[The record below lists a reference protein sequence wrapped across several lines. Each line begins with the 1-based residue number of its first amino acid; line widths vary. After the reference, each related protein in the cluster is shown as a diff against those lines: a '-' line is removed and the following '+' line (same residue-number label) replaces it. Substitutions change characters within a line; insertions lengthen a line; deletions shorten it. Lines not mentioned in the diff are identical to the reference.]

1 MARIPQTKIEEIE
14 SASDI
19 VSVIARYVSL
29 KKAGKNFKGLCP
41 FHKEKTPSFIV
52 SPEKQI
58 YHCFG
63 CGKGGNVFNFLMS
76 VENLSYIESV
86 KRIASDLGITIPD
99 YRSDEQK
106 ASSSEYDFLY
116 KTNQIA
122 NEYFSSQLF
131 EPARKYLENRKLKK
145 ETLIKYSVGS
155 APNKW
160 DGLINHPKFK
170 SVNKKYF
177 DQLGLIQKKDN
188 SDHYYDRFRNRIIFP
203 FFNLSGQI
211 VGFGGRRLNEND
223 QPKYL
228 NSPESKIYKK
238 GEILYGLH
246 QAISSI
252 REKKAVIIVEG
263 YFDLLRLVDFGIQNV
278 VASSG
283 TALSESQGR
292 LIKRYTDTAIFSYD
306 SDEAGIK
313 AAIRNS
319 QILETLD
326 LHVSMVLLPK
336 PHDPDSFILQEG
348 RAAFIELIKSRV
360 TPIDYQLNLLQG
372 KSKDLSLDEK
382 NKLIDDLLENYLD
395 IPNEV
400 RIGLYL
406 HKISDKFEI
415 AESFLISR
423 FNKLKKRDRYRIKT
437 DDTDSGKPESFLKK
451 GQWRAEEDLISI
463 LLLED
468 TEVSNYI
475 FEHISISDFANEHL
489 QKIFELLTHQYEE
502 LGHFDFKEIEKSL
515 TTEMEMNTFSKLT
528 LQVINNPLKY
538 SAGCIHKMRKWHLD
552 SRYNEILRL
561 MKEEAASAKS
571 KSHYTKELTDIRQRL
586 TEIENEQN
594 KFLKIDL

>member
-1 MARIPQTKIEEIE
+1 MARIPQIKIEEIE

-19 VSVIARYVSL
+19 VSSIARYVSL

-63 CGKGGNVFNFLMS
+63 CGKGGNVFNFIMS
-76 VENLSYIESV
+76 VENISYIESV
-86 KRIASDLGITIPD
+86 KRIASDLGLSLPD
-99 YRSDEQK
+99 YRSDEQS
-106 ASSSEYDFLY
+106 ATSSEYDILY

-122 NEYFSSQLF
+122 NDYFYSQSSV
-131 EPARKYLENRKLKK
+131 PAQKYLEKRNLKK
-145 ETLIKYSVGS
+145 ETLAKYLVGY

-160 DGLINHPKFK
+160 DGLINHPNFKTVNIKF
-170 SVNKKYF
+170 F
-177 DQLGLIQKKDN
+177 EQLGLIQKKDN
-188 SDHYYDRFRNRIIFP
+188 SDHYYDKLRNRIIFP

-238 GEILYGLH
+238 GELLYGLH

-252 REKKAVIIVEG
+252 REKKAVLIVEG

-278 VASSG
+278 IASSG
-283 TALSESQGR
+283 TAMTESQAR
-292 LIKRYTDTAIFSYD
+292 LIKRYTDSAIIVYD

-319 QILETLD
+319 LILETLE
-326 LHVSMVLLPK
+326 LRVSMVLLPK
-336 PHDPDSFILQEG
+336 PHDPDTFLLEEG
-348 RAAFIELIKSRV
+348 KAAFIELIKNRI
-360 TPIDYQLNLLQG
+360 TPIDYQLNLFQEE
-372 KSKDLSLDEK
+372 SKDLSLDEK
-382 NKLIDDLLENYLD
+382 NKLIDDLLEDYRD

-400 RIGLYL
+400 KIGLYL
-406 HKISDKFEI
+406 HKIADKFEI
-415 AESFLISR
+415 AESLLISR
-423 FNKLKKRDRYRIKT
+423 FNKLKKRDRYRFKT
-437 DDTDSGKPESFLKK
+437 DDSDSKKPELTLKK
-451 GQWRAEEDLISI
+451 GQWRAEEDLIAI
-463 LLLED
+463 LLLEEK
-468 TEVSNYI
+468 EVSNYI
-475 FEHISISDFANEHL
+475 FEHISISDFANQHL
-489 QKIFELLTHQYEE
+489 RKIFELLLHQYEE
-502 LGHFDFKEIEKSL
+502 LGHFDSKEIEKSL
-515 TTEMEMNTFSKLT
+515 TTEMEMNTFTKLN

-538 SAGCIHKMRKWHLD
+538 AAGCIYKMRKWHLD

-561 MKEEAASAKS
+561 MKEESSSAKS
-571 KSHYTKELTDIRQRL
+571 KSHYTKELADIRQHL

-594 KFLKIDL
+594 KYIKIGL